1 MTGTP
6 NYDTDGF
13 DLFDELIAAE
23 RAAQQARSNGFL
35 GLAVALDRVASELQA
50 QIAEVSRSS
59 RLHAVEK
66 LTQHRLAGRDALR
79 AVVH

>member
-1 MTGTP
+1 MTGMHK
-6 NYDTDGF
+6 NDNDGF

-23 RAAQQARSNGFL
+23 RAAQQARNNGFL

-50 QIAEVSRSS
+50 QIADVSRSS
-59 RLHAVEK
+59 RLHAIET
-66 LTQHRLAGRDALR
+66 LTQHRLAGRDALQ